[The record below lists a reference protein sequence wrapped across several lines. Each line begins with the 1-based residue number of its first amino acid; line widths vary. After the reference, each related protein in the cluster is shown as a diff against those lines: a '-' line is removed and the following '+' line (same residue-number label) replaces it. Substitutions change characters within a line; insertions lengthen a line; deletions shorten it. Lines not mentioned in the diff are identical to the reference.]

1 MIFTPFE
8 PSAGPTGG
16 AGVAFPASKANFINP
31 ITATPKKKII
41 TKNPKIETLQNKN
54 IKGTFSFFTFLGL
67 SARFRRCHCNN

>member
-31 ITATPKKKII
+31 ITATPKKKSSQKTQKLKLYK
-41 TKNPKIETLQNKN
+41 TKT
-54 IKGTFSFFTFLGL
+54 
-67 SARFRRCHCNN
+67 